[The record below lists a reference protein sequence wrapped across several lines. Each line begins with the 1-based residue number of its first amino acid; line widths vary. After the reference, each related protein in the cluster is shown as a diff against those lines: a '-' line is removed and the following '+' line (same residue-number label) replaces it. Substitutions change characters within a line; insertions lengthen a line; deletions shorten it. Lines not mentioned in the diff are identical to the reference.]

1 MLFLS
6 FDTSGRELTV
16 ALLKGDSLESH
27 GAQAR
32 AEVIASERIDF
43 SELAVDDP
51 RLPLSGN
58 MVGAKKANRQESVSL
73 LIPTIARLLAENN
86 LSKFDL
92 GAIAVGI
99 GPGGFTGIR
108 VALTTARTIAQALK
122 LPLIGLNSL
131 EVACFDLLEKKLA
144 DQNSINTASTIS
156 QMRFGVIKAASRSH
170 CYLAAYQPEAISD
183 LLNVYDLLALQEPI
197 YLTYETMVDKLAL
210 CPVWHVEEAVMA
222 KLPAPELRATS
233 AWRAEISPV
242 VNNIASLQ
250 AKMAWLRVSLK
261 GLSTSAFHYRLTE
274 PLYLRG
280 ASVTLKNGDAIEKV
294 ESS

>member
-16 ALLKGDSLESH
+16 ALFDGDNVDGGKIEC
-27 GAQAR
+27 GR
-32 AEVIASERIDF
+32 IIDCERIDF
-43 SELAVDDP
+43 STLAVDDP

-58 MVGAKKANRQESVSL
+58 MIGAKKANRQESVSL
-73 LIPTIARLLAENN
+73 LIPTIDRLLKDNQRG
-86 LSKFDL
+86 KFDI

-108 VALTTARTIAQALK
+108 VAITTARTLAQALK

-131 EVACFDLLEKKLA
+131 EVVCFDLLEQALA
-144 DQNSINTASTIS
+144 NPSDIDVAQ
-156 QMRFGVIKAASRSH
+156 QLYGVIKEASRTH
-170 CYLAAYQPEAISD
+170 CYLAVYRPEAVQEHFD
-183 LLNVYDLLALQEPI
+183 LVPVQEPI
-197 YLTYETMVDKLAL
+197 YVTYENLPEKLAL
-210 CPVWHVEEAVMA
+210 CPLWHVDQAVLA
-222 KLPAPELRATS
+222 KLPTEQNGVHWQAKIS
-233 AWRAEISPV
+233 AV

-250 AKMAWLRVSLK
+250 AKMAWVRVSLK
-261 GLSTSAFHYRLTE
+261 GLGTSAFHYRLTE

>member
-16 ALLKGDSLESH
+16 ALFEGDSLE
-27 GAQAR
+27 R
-32 AEVIASERIDF
+32 ASQQPQGELLASERIDF
-43 SELAVDDP
+43 AELAVDDP

-73 LIPTIARLLAENN
+73 LIPTIDRLLSEKQ
-86 LSKFDL
+86 LSKYDI

-108 VALTTARTIAQALK
+108 VAITTARTLAQALNV
-122 LPLIGLNSL
+122 PLIGLNSL
-131 EVACFDLLEKKLA
+131 EVACFDLLEQTLGL
-144 DQNSINTASTIS
+144 TAEEVS
-156 QMRFGVIKAASRSH
+156 QQRFGVIKAASRSH
-170 CYLAAYQPEAISD
+170 CYLAVYRPQPLFAY
-183 LLNVYDLLALQEPI
+183 YDLVAVQEPV
-197 YLTYETMVDKLAL
+197 YLTYESLPEKLSL
-210 CPVWHVEEAVMA
+210 CPLWHVDPAVMA
-222 KLPAPELRATS
+222 KLLALPSEVEPV
-233 AWRAEISPV
+233 WRAQLSAV

-261 GLSTSAFHYRLTE
+261 GLGASAFHYRLTE

>member
-6 FDTSGRELTV
+6 FDTRGRELTV
-16 ALLKGDSLESH
+16 ALFEGDSLE
-27 GAQAR
+27 R
-32 AEVIASERIDF
+32 ASQQHQGELLASERIDF
-43 SELAVDDP
+43 AELAVDDP

-58 MVGAKKANRQESVSL
+58 MVGAKKPNRQESVSL
-73 LIPTIARLLAENN
+73 LIPTIDRLLSEKQ
-86 LSKFDL
+86 LSKFDI

-108 VALTTARTIAQALK
+108 VAITTARTLAQALNV
-122 LPLIGLNSL
+122 PLIGLNSL
-131 EVACFDLLEKKLA
+131 EVACFDLLEQSPGL
-144 DQNSINTASTIS
+144 TAEEVS
-156 QMRFGVIKAASRSH
+156 QQRFGVIKAASRSH
-170 CYLAAYQPEAISD
+170 CYLAVYRSEPIFAYFD
-183 LLNVYDLLALQEPI
+183 LVAVQEPV
-197 YLTYETMVDKLAL
+197 YLTYESLSEKLPL
-210 CPVWHVEEAVMA
+210 CPLWHVDPAVMA
-222 KLPAPELRATS
+222 KLLALPSEVEPV
-233 AWRAEISPV
+233 WRAQLGVV

-261 GLSTSAFHYRLTE
+261 GLGASAFHYRLTE

>member
-16 ALLKGDSLESH
+16 ALFEGDSLE
-27 GAQAR
+27 R
-32 AEVIASERIDF
+32 ASSQPQGELLASERIDF
-43 SELAVDDP
+43 AELAVDDP

-58 MVGAKKANRQESVSL
+58 MIGAKKANRQESVSL
-73 LIPTIARLLAENN
+73 LIPTIDRLLSEKQ
-86 LSKFDL
+86 LSKFDI

-108 VALTTARTIAQALK
+108 VAITTARTLAQALN

-131 EVACFDLLEKKLA
+131 EVACFDLLEQSPGL
-144 DQNSINTASTIS
+144 TEEELS
-156 QMRFGVIKAASRSH
+156 QQRFGVIKAASRSH
-170 CYLAAYQPEAISD
+170 CYLAVYRPEPIFTYSD
-183 LLNVYDLLALQEPI
+183 LVPVQEPV
-197 YLTYETMVDKLAL
+197 YLTYESLSEKLPL
-210 CPVWHVEEAVMA
+210 CPLWHVDPAVMA
-222 KLPAPELRATS
+222 KLLSLSSEVEPN
-233 AWRAEISPV
+233 WRAQLNAV

-261 GLSTSAFHYRLTE
+261 GLGASAFHYRLTE

>member
-16 ALLKGDSLESH
+16 ALFEGDSLE
-27 GAQAR
+27 R
-32 AEVIASERIDF
+32 ASREPQGELLASERIDF
-43 SELAVDDP
+43 AELAVDDP

-73 LIPTIARLLAENN
+73 LIPTIDRLLSEKQ
-86 LSKFDL
+86 LSKFDI
-92 GAIAVGI
+92 GAIAVGV

-108 VALTTARTIAQALK
+108 VAITTARTLAQALN

-131 EVACFDLLEKKLA
+131 EVACFDLLEQAAGL
-144 DQNSINTASTIS
+144 TAEELS
-156 QMRFGVIKAASRSH
+156 QQRFGVIKAASRSH
-170 CYLAAYQPEAISD
+170 CYLAVYRPEPIFAY
-183 LLNVYDLLALQEPI
+183 YDLVAVQEPV
-197 YLTYETMVDKLAL
+197 YLSYESVLEKLPL
-210 CPVWHVEEAVMA
+210 CPLWHVDPAVMA
-222 KLPAPELRATS
+222 KLLALPSEVEPV
-233 AWRAEISPV
+233 WRAQLSTV

-261 GLSTSAFHYRLTE
+261 GLGASAFHYRLTE

>member
-16 ALLKGDSLESH
+16 ALFDGGKIIDC
-27 GAQAR
+27 Q
-32 AEVIASERIDF
+32 RIDF
-43 SELAVDDP
+43 SELAADDP
-51 RLPLSGN
+51 RLPLSGKMVGAK

-73 LIPTIARLLAENN
+73 LIPTIDKLITENQ
-86 LSKFDL
+86 LSKSDI
-92 GAIAVGI
+92 GAIAVGV

-108 VALTTARTIAQALK
+108 VAITTARTLAQALK
-122 LPLIGLNSL
+122 LPLVGLNSL
-131 EVACFDLLEKKLA
+131 EVACFDLLEQALPGLTKA
-144 DQNSINTASTIS
+144 EVS
-156 QMRFGVIKAASRSH
+156 QQILGVIKAASRSH
-170 CYLAAYQPEAISD
+170 CYLAVYRPEPVQD
-183 LLNVYDLLALQEPI
+183 FYDLVAVQEPI
-197 YLTYETMVDKLAL
+197 YLTYESLPEKLGL
-210 CPVWHVEEAVMA
+210 CPLWHVDPAVMA
-222 KLPAPELRATS
+222 RLKAAEDAIEPAIAPVWQVQL
-233 AWRAEISPV
+233 SPV

-261 GLSTSAFHYRLTE
+261 GLGASAFHYRLTE

>member
-16 ALLKGDSLESH
+16 ALLEGGKIIDC
-27 GAQAR
+27 Q
-32 AEVIASERIDF
+32 RIDF
-43 SELAVDDP
+43 AELSVDDP

-58 MVGAKKANRQESVSL
+58 MVGSKKANRQESSSL
-73 LIPTIARLLAENN
+73 LIPTIDRLITENQ
-86 LSKFDL
+86 LSKFDI

-108 VALTTARTIAQALK
+108 VAITTARTLAQALN
-122 LPLIGLNSL
+122 LPLVGLNSL
-131 EVACFDLLEKKLA
+131 EVACFDLLEQALPTL
-144 DQNSINTASTIS
+144 TAAEVGQQI
-156 QMRFGVIKAASRSH
+156 FGVIKAASRSH
-170 CYLAAYQPEAISD
+170 CYLAVYRPEPVQD
-183 LLNVYDLLALQEPI
+183 FYDLVAVQEPI
-197 YLTYETMVDKLAL
+197 YLTYESLPEKLAL
-210 CPVWHVEEAVMA
+210 CPVWHVDAAVMA
-222 KLPAPELRATS
+222 RLKTADDAIEPASEPIWKAQLST
-233 AWRAEISPV
+233 V

-261 GLSTSAFHYRLTE
+261 GLGASAFHYRLTE

>member
-16 ALLKGDSLESH
+16 ALFEGDSLE
-27 GAQAR
+27 R
-32 AEVIASERIDF
+32 ASQQPQGELLVSERIDF
-43 SELAVDDP
+43 AELAVDDP

-73 LIPTIARLLAENN
+73 LIPTIDRLLSEKQ
-86 LSKFDL
+86 LSKFDI

-108 VALTTARTIAQALK
+108 VAITTARTLAQALN

-131 EVACFDLLEKKLA
+131 EVACFDLLEQSPGL
-144 DQNSINTASTIS
+144 TAEEVS
-156 QMRFGVIKAASRSH
+156 QQRFGVIKAASRSH
-170 CYLAAYQPEAISD
+170 CYLAVYRPEPIFTY
-183 LLNVYDLLALQEPI
+183 YDLVAVQEPV
-197 YLTYETMVDKLAL
+197 YLTYESLPEKLPL
-210 CPVWHVEEAVMA
+210 CPLWHVDPAVMA
-222 KLPAPELRATS
+222 KLLALPSEVEPV
-233 AWRAEISPV
+233 WRAQLSAV

-261 GLSTSAFHYRLTE
+261 GLGASAFHYRLTE

>member
-16 ALLKGDSLESH
+16 ALFEGDSLE
-27 GAQAR
+27 R
-32 AEVIASERIDF
+32 ASREPQGELLASERIDF
-43 SELAVDDP
+43 AELAVDDP

-73 LIPTIARLLAENN
+73 LIPTIDRLLSEKQ
-86 LSKFDL
+86 LSKFDI
-92 GAIAVGI
+92 GAIAVGV

-108 VALTTARTIAQALK
+108 VAITTARTLAQALN

-131 EVACFDLLEKKLA
+131 EVACFDLLEQAAGL
-144 DQNSINTASTIS
+144 TAEELS
-156 QMRFGVIKAASRSH
+156 QQRFGVIKAASRSH
-170 CYLAAYQPEAISD
+170 CYLAVYRPEPIFAY
-183 LLNVYDLLALQEPI
+183 YDLVAVQEPV
-197 YLTYETMVDKLAL
+197 YLSYESVLEKLPL
-210 CPVWHVEEAVMA
+210 CPLWHVDPAVMA
-222 KLPAPELRATS
+222 KLLALPSEVEP
-233 AWRAEISPV
+233 AWRAQLSTV

-261 GLSTSAFHYRLTE
+261 GLGASAFHYRLTE

>member
-16 ALLKGDSLESH
+16 ALFEGDSLERSSPQPQ
-27 GAQAR
+27 G
-32 AEVIASERIDF
+32 ELLASERIDF
-43 SELAVDDP
+43 AELAVDDP

-73 LIPTIARLLAENN
+73 LIPTIDRLLTQNN
-86 LSKFDL
+86 LSKIDI

-108 VALTTARTIAQALK
+108 VAITTARTLAQALK
-122 LPLIGLNSL
+122 LPLVGLNSL
-131 EVACFDLLEKKLA
+131 EVACFDLLEQALPSLNA
-144 DQNSINTASTIS
+144 AEVAQ
-156 QMRFGVIKAASRSH
+156 QVFGVIKAASRSH
-170 CYLAAYQPEAISD
+170 CYLAVYRPEPVQD
-183 LLNVYDLLALQEPI
+183 FYDLVAVQAPI
-197 YLTYETMVDKLAL
+197 YLTYEKLLEKLAL
-210 CPVWHVEEAVMA
+210 CRVWHVDAAVMA
-222 KLPAPELRATS
+222 RLLPAEEANEPV
-233 AWRAEISPV
+233 WRVQLSTV

-261 GLSTSAFHYRLTE
+261 GLGASAFHYRLTE

>member
-16 ALLKGDSLESH
+16 ALFEGDSLE
-27 GAQAR
+27 R
-32 AEVIASERIDF
+32 ASQQPQGELLASERIDF
-43 SELAVDDP
+43 AELAVDDP

-58 MVGAKKANRQESVSL
+58 MVGAKKASRQESVSL
-73 LIPTIARLLAENN
+73 LIPTIDRLLSEKQ
-86 LSKFDL
+86 LSKFDI

-108 VALTTARTIAQALK
+108 VAITTARTLAQALNV
-122 LPLIGLNSL
+122 PLIGLNSL
-131 EVACFDLLEKKLA
+131 EVACFDLLEQTHGL
-144 DQNSINTASTIS
+144 TAEEVS
-156 QMRFGVIKAASRSH
+156 QQRFGVIKAASRSH
-170 CYLAAYQPEAISD
+170 CYLAVYRPQP
-183 LLNVYDLLALQEPI
+183 LFVYYDLVAVQEPV
-197 YLTYETMVDKLAL
+197 YLTYESLPEKLPL
-210 CPVWHVEEAVMA
+210 CPLWHVDPAVMA
-222 KLPAPELRATS
+222 KLLSLPSEVEPV
-233 AWRAEISPV
+233 WRAQLSAV

-261 GLSTSAFHYRLTE
+261 GLGASAFHYRLTE